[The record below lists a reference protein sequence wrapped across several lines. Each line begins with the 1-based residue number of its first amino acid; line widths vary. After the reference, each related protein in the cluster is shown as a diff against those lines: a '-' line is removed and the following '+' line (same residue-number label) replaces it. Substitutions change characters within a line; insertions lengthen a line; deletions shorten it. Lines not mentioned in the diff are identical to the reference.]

1 LFFINICMAGSSSG
15 KYIIVLLEVFIAM
28 RDIFHK
34 FQIPLTKLIVSILIF
49 GFVVSPIQTINAKTG
64 KQDNLPLKNAQNLL
78 AELSPKEKV
87 GQLLL
92 VTFNGIDTT
101 EQSQINSLI
110 SKHFIGGVVLQRK
123 NNNFVGGDSTVQ
135 SAYDLISDLQN
146 TKWQSTQATGNT
158 TGNSADLPAYIP
170 LFIGASQEGDGPPN
184 SQIISGFTQI
194 PNEMTIGAT
203 WNPDLA
209 EQNGE
214 ILGNE
219 LSNIGINL
227 LLGPSMD
234 VLELPLQEG
243 GEDLGTRT
251 FGGDPYWVGE
261 MGKAFIRGV
270 HQGSANKVAVMA
282 KHFPGRGGSDRPTE
296 EEVAT
301 VRKSLEQLK
310 QIELAPFFAVTGTAD
325 DPNAITDGLLVSHI
339 RYQGFQGNIR
349 VTTRPVSFDPA
360 ALTQILSL
368 PQFSSWR
375 DSGGIIISDDL
386 GSTAVRKFNDPT
398 MLSFDSRQTARN
410 ALLAGNDILYV
421 DNFTDSSDK
430 DTYSSIIRTLD
441 YFTQKYSED
450 PTFAQRVDASVLRIL
465 TLKYKLYP
473 NFNINSVVPPESGLK
488 DIGSE
493 NQAILDT
500 SQSSAALI
508 NPSVLELPN
517 VLPDP
522 PSYQERIIFL
532 MDSTDYQQCST
543 CEYQTSL
550 AADSLKNGVIRLY
563 GPTAGSQVNQL
574 RLSGYS
580 FKSVEEWLNGIEP
593 PTNFETDF
601 KQANWVVV
609 GLQNID
615 VNRPYSL
622 AFKHLLAER
631 SELLRNKKIIVF
643 AFNAP
648 YYLDAT
654 DLSKVT
660 AYYALYSKS
669 QPFIDLAARILFH
682 EVSPQGTSPVSIPGV
697 GYDLINATMPD
708 PNQVIPL
715 VVDLPVQIEITPESD
730 STPESLPIQKFK
742 LGDTIPIRTGV
753 IFDHNQHSVPD
764 GTLVRFIIR
773 TETDPGTTQ
782 QIEATTI
789 SGIARAAYRI
799 PTNGFIEI
807 RVTSEPALVSEFL
820 QLDIPLGEGAGVTAV
835 APTPIPSSTPVPS
848 VTPIVT
854 QTATPD
860 AFAGN
865 TGQPTFWEWLL
876 VVLIIGIA
884 GSLVYTL
891 GKKIHSIRWG
901 VRWAFCSIL
910 GGLISYIYLAGRM
923 PGGEAWLK
931 LTGTTGLLIVVI
943 LCMSLGF
950 AVGIL
955 WHAVTGRPG
964 N

>member
-1 LFFINICMAGSSSG
+1 
-15 KYIIVLLEVFIAM
+15 M
-28 RDIFHK
+28 RETFRK
-34 FQIPLTKLIVSILIF
+34 FQRSIIKLIEIILII
-49 GFVVSPIQTINAKTG
+49 GFLITPIQTINAKTG
-64 KQDNLPLKNAQNLL
+64 KQDNLPRKNAQDLL
-78 AELSPKEKV
+78 ADLSPKEKV

-92 VTFNGIDTT
+92 VTFNGIDTS

-110 SKHFIGGVVLQRK
+110 SRHYIGGVVLQRK
-123 NNNFVGGDSTVQ
+123 NDNFTGGISTVQ
-135 SAYDLISDLQN
+135 SAYDLISSLQ
-146 TKWQSTQATGNT
+146 TIKWQSTQVTGNT
-158 TGNSADLPAYIP
+158 NSSDLPAYIP
-170 LFIGASQEGDGPPN
+170 LFIGASQEGDGAPN

-209 EQNGE
+209 EQNGA

-219 LSNIGINL
+219 LSRVGINL
-227 LLGPSMD
+227 LLGPSLD
-234 VLELPLQEG
+234 VLELPLQEE

-270 HQGSANKVAVMA
+270 HEGSENKVAVMA

-310 QIELAPFFAVTGTAD
+310 QIELAPFFAVTGPLD
-325 DPNAITDGLLVSHI
+325 DPLTITDGLLVSHI

-360 ALTQILSL
+360 ALSQILSL
-368 PQFSSWR
+368 PQFSDWR
-375 DSGGIIISDDL
+375 DSGGLIISDDL

-398 MLSFDSRQTARN
+398 MLTFDARQTARN

-421 DNFTDSSDK
+421 DDFTDSSDK
-430 DTYSSIIRTLD
+430 DPYSSIIRTLD
-441 YFTQKYSED
+441 YFTQKYNED
-450 PTFAQRVDASVLRIL
+450 PTFAQRVDSSVLRIL

-473 NFNINSVVPPESGLK
+473 NFDINSVVPLQSGLV

-508 NPSVLELPN
+508 NPSELELPN

-522 PSYQERIIFL
+522 PAYQERIIFL
-532 MDSTDYQQCST
+532 MDSIDYQQCST

-550 AADSLKNGVIRLY
+550 AADSMKNAVIRLY

-593 PTNFETDF
+593 PVNFEADLR
-601 KQANWVVV
+601 QANWVVV

-615 VNRPYSL
+615 VNRSYSL

-631 SELLRNKKIIVF
+631 SELLRNKKVIVF

-660 AYYALYSKS
+660 AYYSVYSKS
-669 QPFIDLAARILFH
+669 QPFIDLAARILFQ
-682 EVSPQGTSPVSIPGV
+682 EVSPRGASPVSIPGV
-697 GYDLINATMPD
+697 GYDLITATMPD

-715 VVDLPVQIEITPESD
+715 KLDLPVQVESTPAVN

-753 IFDHNQHSVPD
+753 ILDHNQHSVPD

-773 TETDPGTTQ
+773 TEADTSTTQ

-789 SGIARAAYRI
+789 GGVARAAYRI

-807 RVTSEPALVSEFL
+807 RVTSEPALISEFL

-835 APTPIPSSTPVPS
+835 APTAIPSSTPIPS
-848 VTPIVT
+848 ETPAIVE
-854 QTATPD
+854 TATPD
-860 AFAGN
+860 ISGGN
-865 TGQPTFWEWLL
+865 SGQPNFLEWLV
-876 VVLIIGIA
+876 VVLIIGIT

-901 VRWAFCSIL
+901 VRWAFCSII
-910 GGLISYIYLAGRM
+910 GGLTSYIYLAGRM